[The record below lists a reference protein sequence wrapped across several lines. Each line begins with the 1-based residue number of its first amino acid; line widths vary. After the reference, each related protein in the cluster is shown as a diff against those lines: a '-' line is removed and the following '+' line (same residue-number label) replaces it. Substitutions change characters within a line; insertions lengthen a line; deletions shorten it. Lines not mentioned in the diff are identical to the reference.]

1 VDIGGAANLSIGT
14 KAAGGFNSASLA
26 TVNAGAATGDL
37 SLNIAAAGAINQ
49 TVTTGT
55 GNDVVIV
62 SGVTANDTFDL
73 GAGTDRIV
81 LTDVGSNQAAK
92 FLGVEQIEARMTGT
106 SINLTNGANVNLLA
120 VAETLTGGVAASIAN
135 VTAVKSG
142 TTIAFEGEGAA
153 NAIGAANTATFG
165 NVTYNLANATGS
177 TDVINVTY
185 NNAGSMLGSNGVVN
199 IGTLTNTG
207 NNVETMNLT
216 FSDVGSDDTVTVAGH
231 HCGQCAQDADGD
243 F

>member
-1 VDIGGAANLSIGT
+1 
-14 KAAGGFNSASLA
+14 
-26 TVNAGAATGDL
+26 
-37 SLNIAAAGAINQ
+37 
-49 TVTTGT
+49 
-55 GNDVVIV
+55 VIV